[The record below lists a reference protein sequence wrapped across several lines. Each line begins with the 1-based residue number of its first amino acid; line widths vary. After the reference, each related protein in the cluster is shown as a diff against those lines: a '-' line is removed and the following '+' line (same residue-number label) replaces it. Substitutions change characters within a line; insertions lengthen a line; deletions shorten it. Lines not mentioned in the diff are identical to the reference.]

1 LFGLYEARVIFAF
14 SMKRKRDNLPSVIT
28 IMNLLCGFMAI
39 MIADFYKSSILLLCC
54 LVFDALDG
62 MTARALKAQ
71 SEVGKELDSLADLVS
86 FGIAPAYL
94 YFKLAPSLT
103 WYAYIPPLFLVAAS
117 ALRLAKFN
125 LLPSSKYFTGLPTPA
140 TALFLIGIFLSYHYN
155 KVFIIKNLDLWLV
168 YWIIP
173 VFFAFMM
180 LSSLQMFTLKGLDR
194 KIWKNKFQVAMFFTF
209 IILLLI
215 DNKYALSLSV
225 VIYIILSFVQSITS
239 RT

>member
-1 LFGLYEARVIFAF
+1 
-14 SMKRKRDNLPSVIT
+14 MKRKRDNLPSAIT
-28 IMNLLCGFMAI
+28 IMNLLCGFTAI
-39 MIADFYKSSILLLCC
+39 MIADFYRSSILLLCC
-54 LVFDALDG
+54 LVFDTLDG

-94 YFKLAPSLT
+94 YFKLAPSLM

-155 KVFIIKNLDLWLV
+155 KVFIIKNLDLWVV

-173 VFFAFMM
+173 IFFAFMM
-180 LSSLQMFTLKGLDR
+180 LSRLQMFTLKGLDKR
-194 KIWKNKFQVAMFFTF
+194 IWKNKFQVVMFFTF
-209 IILLLI
+209 ISLLLI

-225 VIYIILSFVQSITS
+225 VVYIILSFVQSITS
-239 RT
+239 RP